1 MLGAFRDFE
10 CALCVV
16 HGGIKMAAFYEGHHQ
31 PRPLDHGRN
40 RKLVE
45 AVATGNIGVEF
56 ETLLEQRDRLSIFP
70 ERVIALPKTVEG
82 FAKHAAVA
90 VFASEANGGLGKFD
104 GTTLFADQK
113 MVIASVCGVL
123 RTSQLVPEAGEN
135 GLKFIQRAQD
145 PIGLTQREQ
154 GVTKLEANI
163 HGPLEIVASLRQF
176 LQEC

>member
-16 HGGIKMAAFYEGHHQ
+16 HGGIEMAAFYEGHHQ

-45 AVATGNIGVEF
+45 AVATGNIGVES
-56 ETLLEQRDRLSIFP
+56 ETLLEQHDRLPIFP
-70 ERVIALPKTVEG
+70 ERVIALPKTVEC
-82 FAKHAAVA
+82 FAKHVAVA

-104 GTTLFADQK
+104 GTTLLADAE

-123 RTSQLVPEAGEN
+123 RTSQLVLEASEN
-135 GLKFIQRAQD
+135 GIKFVQRARD
-145 PIGLTQREQ
+145 AIGL
-154 GVTKLEANI
+154 A
-163 HGPLEIVASLRQF
+163 
-176 LQEC
+176 